1 MGSEI
6 IKQEQTTSKNHT
18 FDRVEFEGLSFEEK
32 RESVSNERNA
42 WK

>member
-1 MGSEI
+1 MGSGI
-6 IKQEQTTSKNHT
+6 IKQEQTTGKNHT
-18 FDRVEFEGLSFEEK
+18 FDRVGFEGLSFEGG